1 MAATGQSSRDI
12 RCWGGAHGARDI
24 DTLWLSEALPL
35 ASTALL
41 VPIFAAVAVNMSIP
55 VTELILP
62 LTLAASCAFMLPVAT
77 PPNAIVFGSGHI
89 QQRDMVRIGLVLNL
103 TFALLLTLLSQMLF

>member
-1 MAATGQSSRDI
+1 
-12 RCWGGAHGARDI
+12 
-24 DTLWLSEALPL
+24 
-35 ASTALL
+35 
-41 VPIFAAVAVNMSIP
+41 
-55 VTELILP
+55 
-62 LTLAASCAFMLPVAT
+62 MLPVAT